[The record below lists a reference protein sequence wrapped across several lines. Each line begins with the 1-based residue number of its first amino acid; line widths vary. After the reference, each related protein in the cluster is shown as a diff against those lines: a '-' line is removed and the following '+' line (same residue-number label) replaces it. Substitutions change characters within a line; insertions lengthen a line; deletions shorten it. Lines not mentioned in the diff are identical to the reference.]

1 MYVYI
6 TMGLH
11 RKAGFHWRKKGFTV
25 FAEKFGK
32 PLVLETRVPAGLS
45 DLILGERLR
54 PRR

>member
-11 RKAGFHWRKKGFTV
+11 RKAGFHWRKRGFTV

-32 PLVLETRVPAGLS
+32 PLVIGDKGTSWVV
-45 DLILGERLR
+45 
-54 PRR
+54 